1 MTKDIKAKELGSELI
16 LYDTERDDVH
26 VLNVTAQ
33 LIYNLYKEG
42 KDITEIEQGVKNNF
56 QFEEDQD
63 ISEHVNK
70 CLDELEKK
78 GLIT

>member
-1 MTKDIKAKELGSELI
+1 MTKDIKAKELGSEFI
-16 LYDTERDDVH
+16 LYDTERDGVH